1 MTIEAI
7 KTVNERV
14 TVARAEVFERG
25 LSAIRDKVDAL
36 NKRAVRHGMELLE
49 LRVVSTET
57 VTRKTKAGT
66 EYPDIKHCIELTGCE
81 PRINGFKLLA
91 RVEFSEF
98 AGTIVHVSPAAP
110 DDFDSRAYRDCGP
123 ICEHCNTKR
132 RRNDVFV
139 LADPAGGNKVVARN
153 CLADYCRSG
162 DAEALAWWAE
172 CADWCASGLDGDC
185 DGDSDYYDRGRANPA
200 MPLRQYLSIV
210 SVVKRKYGWLGR
222 TKARENG
229 DGGATADIAGQVIY
243 GRGANHDRWIKEMEL
258 IATDDDADYADKA
271 IAWAAGLDPAD
282 SNEYRYTIGQIARA
296 GMVDMRSH
304 DGYAASITI
313 AYDMACERA
322 REDAERAK
330 TAKCKVWFGSEKK
343 REKSVPVK
351 CVGVSSFEG
360 HYGVTTIVRFEHY
373 PDGPDGP
380 NKAILVWFASGD
392 RCFDWEA
399 DADYLIDATVK
410 GHDDHDKYGKQT
422 KINRVKD
429 VTG

>member
-1 MTIEAI
+1 MTVEAI

-14 TVARAEVFERG
+14 TVATAEVFERG
-25 LSAIRDKVDAL
+25 LSAIRDKVAAL

-66 EYPDIKHCIELTGCE
+66 EYEDIRHCIELTGCE

-91 RVEFSEF
+91 RVEFNDLV
-98 AGTIVHVSPAAP
+98 GTIVHVSPAAP

-139 LADPAGGNKVVARN
+139 LADPAGGNKIVARN
-153 CLADYCRSG
+153 CLADYVRSG

-172 CADWCASGLDGDC
+172 CSDWCGSGADGDPDEC
-185 DGDSDYYDRGRANPA
+185 VDYYDRERANPA
-200 MPLRQYLSIV
+200 MSLVPYLSIV
-210 SVVKRKYGWLGR
+210 AVAKRKFGWLGR
-222 TKARENG
+222 TKAREEG
-229 DGGATADIAGQVIY
+229 TGGATADIAGQIIY
-243 GRGANHDRWIKEMEL
+243 GKGSYHDEWIKKNDL
-258 IATDDDADYADKA
+258 HACDDDRDYAEKA
-271 IAWAAGLDPAD
+271 AEWAAGLDCND

-296 GMVDMRSH
+296 GVVDMRSH
-304 DGYAASITI
+304 DGYAASILI

-322 REDAERAK
+322 RDDAEKAK

-343 REKSVPVK
+343 REKSVPVT
-351 CVGVSSFEG
+351 CVGLHSFEG

-373 PDGPDGP
+373 PDGKDGAD
-380 NKAILVWFASGD
+380 KAILVWFASGD
-392 RCFDWEA
+392 RYNDWTEGE
-399 DADYLIDATVK
+399 DYLIDATVK

-429 VTG
+429 CTG